1 MTDTNPIIAGMLG
14 LLAEPAAW
22 TKHASAGIR
31 TKTGEVETVDELSP
45 DATCFCL
52 TGARARVRYDL
63 SITSTFTFPFPIET
77 TRVLHRAIRELF
89 PDRVSENRTFSA
101 IVSFNDHPDT
111 THADVL
117 AVLTKAQSYGA

>member
-14 LLAEPAAW
+14 LLAEPDAW

-31 TKTGEVETVDELSP
+31 TKTGEVETVDERSP

-52 TGARARVRYDL
+52 TGARARVRHDL
-63 SITSTFTFPFPIET
+63 GATSTIAT
-77 TRVLHRAIRELF
+77 THALHRAIRELF
-89 PDRVSENRTFSA
+89 PDRVSENRISA

-117 AVLTKAQSYGA
+117 AVLTKAQSYGP